1 MPTQLSAGFR
11 RRLKLLVKETPPRGR
26 SSVRDAIE
34 VLSTSRVQSLREL
47 IGIVESEDSERD
59 LRGLSCWLVGRL
71 RPRGWTTLLGRVMA
85 TAPDVGLA
93 HTAVARLVTKKS
105 STVVKVLHQVL
116 VRGRSPAGRAEAAWG
131 LGYLHARSAA
141 GSLIRVVLKQGED
154 RLVRAEAAEA
164 LGYLRD
170 RRAVPPLLKLLDEP
184 DPQLRYEAIFSL
196 GNLADRRA
204 QPALE
209 KLLGDTTEVG
219 KYGQLGSAAAD
230 AIRTIATLNP
240 TRSHK
245 AEKASRAKRRA
256 R

>member
-1 MPTQLSAGFR
+1 MPTQQSAAFR
-11 RRLKLLVKETPPRGR
+11 RRLKLLVKEMPPGGR
-26 SSVRDAIE
+26 AFARSAID
-34 VLSTSRVQSLREL
+34 VLSASRVQSLREL
-47 IGIVESEDSERD
+47 IDIVESEDSERG
-59 LRGLSCWLVGRL
+59 LRELSCWVVGRM
-71 RPRGWTTLLGRVMA
+71 RQKGWTALLGRVMS

-93 HTAVARLVTKKS
+93 HTAVERLKDKKS
-105 STVVKVLHQVL
+105 STAVKVLHQVL

-131 LGYLHARSAA
+131 LGYLYARSAA
-141 GSLIRVVLKQGED
+141 GSLIRVVLKQGEE
-154 RLVRAEAAEA
+154 RAVRAEAAEA
-164 LGYLRD
+164 LGYIRD
-170 RRAVPPLLKLLDEP
+170 RRAVPPLLKLLEEP

-204 QPALE
+204 LPALE

-230 AIRTIATLNP
+230 AIRTITTLNP

-245 AEKASRAKRRA
+245 ATKASRAKKRA